1 MSSPEALQEL
11 IDAGESARVKQRK
24 IAAKKALAVRILITF
39 AALAI
44 WFWTQSL
51 LGARISPTEGIGD
64 GLHRMTAP
72 LNVYLH
78 GAPRAANA
86 LLIASSALIDAIAIF
101 LLASWIFAGNL
112 RPFLGLAMLLVT
124 RQLMQALCS
133 LPAPPGIIWHDP
145 GFPSLLVT
153 YGVAN
158 DFFFSGHTAIAVF
171 GAIEL
176 ARLRRA
182 WLTALAVCVV
192 LFEVAAVLV
201 LRAHYTMD
209 VFTGALAAVCVAQI
223 CGTISDRFAWFRIQP
238 LK

>member
-1 MSSPEALQEL
+1 LSSPEALQAIL
-11 IDAGESARVKQRK
+11 DADESARVKQRK

-39 AALAI
+39 AALTI

-51 LGARISPTEGIGD
+51 LGTRSSPTEGIAD
-64 GLHRMTAP
+64 GLHRLTAP
-72 LNVYLH
+72 ANAYLH

-86 LLIASSALIDAIAIF
+86 LLVTSSALIDAIAIF
-101 LLASWIFAGNL
+101 LLASWIFAGNV
-112 RPFLGLAMLLVT
+112 RPFLGLGMLLIT
-124 RQLMQALCS
+124 RQVMQGLCS
-133 LPAPPGIIWHDP
+133 LPAPPGIIWHHP

-192 LFEVAAVLV
+192 IFEVAAVLV

-223 CGTISDRFAWFRIQP
+223 CGAISDRFARFRIQP
-238 LK
+238 SQ